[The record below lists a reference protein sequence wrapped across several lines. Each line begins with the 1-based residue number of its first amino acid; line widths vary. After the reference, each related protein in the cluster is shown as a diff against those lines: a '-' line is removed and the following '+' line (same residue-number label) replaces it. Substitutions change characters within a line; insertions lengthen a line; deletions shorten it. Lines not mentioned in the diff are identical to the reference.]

1 MTLNFKKHLHNAWPY
16 ALVVGVFLFLL
27 SPILPT
33 LGRGIW
39 GPADPWVNGDFN
51 GGWWLWWAASERLAG
66 VDWTQAVAFPVGAVS
81 LARVIPNPVDM
92 FLLGLTGPPTP
103 LKWNGVQL
111 LHLTGTLCAG
121 VALARAAGASRW
133 ASAVAL
139 CLVAGSPVMLHEL
152 AGGRPSN
159 LIVWPGLLALVALLK
174 SRPRASGLW
183 AALQAVLY
191 LWHGAALLL
200 VGLVLVKDWR
210 VARKAALWG
219 AAAVFPYL
227 LWLFWGNS
235 GLPNQP
241 PPDGFTQ
248 LPLAG
253 LWGMDAVPERF
264 RLHALL
270 LPLAFLALKGQ
281 KRWLI
286 AGLVGLTL
294 ALGPWPTWT
303 LGDSLGAGPLA
314 WLAWAVPPFGRLHH
328 PVRITLIALPVLA
341 VAVALGLDGFSK
353 GRWVGAS
360 VVVLVLWNPGPVRRA
375 TTYDQSP
382 TIPFSDWVIPGEG
395 PVVDLLGMS
404 GRAALSLQTQHRR
417 AIAEPLLFR
426 RGAGAV
432 GADLQG
438 LAMGGQP
445 SVGLWDRLRA
455 QGFEAVLVFDRK
467 GDSAGVLEVVKS
479 ALGAEVA
486 PGVFPLGPL
495 GSGRSNYD

>member
-1 MTLNFKKHLHNAWPY
+1 LTLIFKKHLRNAWPY

-51 GGWWLWWAASERLAG
+51 GGWWLWWAASERLG
-66 VDWTQAVAFPVGAVS
+66 GMDWTQAVGFPEGAVS
-81 LARVIPNPVDM
+81 LARVIPNPTDM

-103 LKWNGVQL
+103 LKWNAVQL
-111 LHLTGTLCAG
+111 LHLIGTLCAG

-133 ASAVAL
+133 AAAVAL
-139 CLVAGSPVMLHEL
+139 CLVAGSPVMLHEV

-159 LIVWPGLLALVALLK
+159 LIVWPGILALVALLK
-174 SRPRASGLW
+174 GRSKASGLW

-191 LWHGAALLL
+191 LWHGVALVC
-200 VGLVLVKDWR
+200 VGLVLVKDWK

-227 LWLFWGNS
+227 LWLLWGNS
-235 GLPNQP
+235 GLPNQA

-253 LWGMDAVPERF
+253 LWGLEAVPERF

-270 LPLAFLALKGQ
+270 LPLSFLALKGQ
-281 KRWLI
+281 RHWLI
-286 AGLVGLTL
+286 AGLVGLAL
-294 ALGPWPTWT
+294 ALGPWPTWA
-303 LGDSLGAGPLA
+303 LGDPLGAGPMA
-314 WLAWAVPPFGRLHH
+314 WLAWGLPPLDRLHH
-328 PVRITLIALPVLA
+328 PVRITAIALPVLA
-341 VAVALGLDGFSK
+341 VAVALGLDAFSK

-360 VVVLVLWNPGPVRRA
+360 VVVLVLLNPGPVRRA

-382 TIPFSDWVIPGEG
+382 AIPFSHLEIPGEG
-395 PVVDLLGMS
+395 PIVDVLGMT

-432 GADLQG
+432 GADLQA
-438 LAMGGQP
+438 LALGQSP
-445 SVGLWDRLRA
+445 SAGLWNRLRA
-455 QGFEAVLVFDRK
+455 QGFTTVLVMDRQGDSEAVLSRVQ
-467 GDSAGVLEVVKS
+467 A
-479 ALGAEVA
+479 ALGAPLA
-486 PGVFPLGPL
+486 PGVFSLGGGELRRP
-495 GSGRSNYD
+495 